1 MCQSTVDGE
10 QRMRK
15 NYKITPEGTGD
26 LLFSECVERR
36 AVESKIC
43 KMFAR
48 GGYNE
53 VRTPFLEF
61 YDVFNLGDSFLP
73 MDSMYKLSDNK
84 GRLMVL
90 RDRYLVMV
98 DLPA

>member
-1 MCQSTVDGE
+1 
-10 QRMRK
+10 MRK

-61 YDVFNLGDSFLP
+61 YDVFNLGDRSEEHTSELQ
-73 MDSMYKLSDNK
+73 SH
-84 GRLMVL
+84 
-90 RDRYLVMV
+90 
-98 DLPA
+98 A